1 MSKTSV
7 PVNTT
12 PKTPRPGVK
21 RVEVVDTTPLS
32 AKKQNTTTIFK
43 NLYASPFNVT
53 WPKLDEASMQ
63 LVKIELANAFQGI
76 SMRAPRQRAST
87 QKESRS
93 APVDTNTNEPA
104 EPAAKRRKIEGTDD
118 SASAQVKQIRSELV
132 FGLNQVTRGLEKES
146 LKLVIVS
153 KDIQAQIVIQHLPV
167 LAQLHHTPLC
177 LLDLSSEEL
186 GAVFGLRTVI
196 AVGVKNKA
204 VLSTPRLDELVT
216 KIIKRTPPVQLDWLP
231 NDSVKVSQDQQP
243 LQSLQVTKMSYQS
256 KPKPAK

>member
-1 MSKTSV
+1 
-7 PVNTT
+7 
-12 PKTPRPGVK
+12 
-21 RVEVVDTTPLS
+21 
-32 AKKQNTTTIFK
+32 
-43 NLYASPFNVT
+43 
-53 WPKLDEASMQ
+53 
-63 LVKIELANAFQGI
+63 
-76 SMRAPRQRAST
+76 
-87 QKESRS
+87 
-93 APVDTNTNEPA
+93 VDTNTNEPA

-196 AVGVKNKA
+196 AVGVKVKCHTVPRSLATDTSNQNKA

-243 LQSLQVTKMSYQS
+243 LQSLHVTKMSYQS